1 MSEESISSIEKMMR
15 KLLQEQKEDT
25 KQLLQ
30 DQKDDT
36 KRVIECAIAQHV
48 QPLNTAIAQERT
60 SRVQAISDVQTQI
73 SELRKELCAFI
84 AEPGQRV
91 REGRS
96 DEVVIGG
103 FGLKSKHG
111 AIALVEKIIEGK
123 SCDPQIIMDR
133 VSFTPTVIPIK
144 FSSSNYAEEFGREHS
159 GNQQFP
165 YRYDGF
171 WCNISKTP
179 EERAHFKKYLDPL
192 FKAKRALCSTM
203 NLDGTQVVVN
213 KITKKL
219 YYVEGSELRLI
230 CELLPSGVMQ
240 WTPDVIQ
247 SVQDAYATLM
257 VGR

>member
-1 MSEESISSIEKMMR
+1 MR
-15 KLLQEQKEDT
+15 LRHSQRIRFHRLEQ
-25 KQLLQ
+25 
-30 DQKDDT
+30 
-36 KRVIECAIAQHV
+36 
-48 QPLNTAIAQERT
+48 
-60 SRVQAISDVQTQI
+60 
-73 SELRKELCAFI
+73 
-84 AEPGQRV
+84 
-91 REGRS
+91 
-96 DEVVIGG
+96 DETEIVIGG
-103 FGLKSKHG
+103 FVLKSKHG

-133 VSFTPTVIPIK
+133 VSFTSTVIPIK
-144 FSSSNYAEEFGREHS
+144 FSSSNYAEEFVREHS

-165 YRYDGF
+165 HRYDGF

-192 FKAKRALCSTM
+192 FKAKRVLCSTM

-219 YYVEGSELRLI
+219 YYVEGSELRLV

>member
-1 MSEESISSIEKMMR
+1 M
-15 KLLQEQKEDT
+15 
-25 KQLLQ
+25 
-30 DQKDDT
+30 
-36 KRVIECAIAQHV
+36 
-48 QPLNTAIAQERT
+48 
-60 SRVQAISDVQTQI
+60 

-103 FGLKSKHG
+103 FGLKSKYG

-123 SCDPQIIMDR
+123 IVDPQIIMDR

-144 FSSSNYAEEFGREHS
+144 FSSSNYAEEFVREHS
-159 GNQQFP
+159 RNQQFP
-165 YRYDGF
+165 HRYDGF

-192 FKAKRALCSTM
+192 FKAKRVLCSTM

-219 YYVEGSELRLI
+219 YYVEGSELCLI
-230 CELLPSGVMQ
+230 CELLSSGVMQ

-247 SVQDAYATLM
+247 SVQDTYATFM
-257 VGR
+257 IRR